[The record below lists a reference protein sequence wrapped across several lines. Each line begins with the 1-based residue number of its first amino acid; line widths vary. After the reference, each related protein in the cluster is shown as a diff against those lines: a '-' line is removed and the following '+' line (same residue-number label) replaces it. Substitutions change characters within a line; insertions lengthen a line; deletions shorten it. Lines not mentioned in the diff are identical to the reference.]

1 MCVESEKNQ
10 SVLAWVINFCIFFLF
25 IFKRNK
31 NVNIYMNTSF
41 YFIKYPTWWRFFF
54 SPLFFTIHSI
64 LPHDLLQFFFPPY
77 PFTSIF
83 HLISST
89 GAFIIHVVSKSVGF
103 IEVLREKK
111 EKRLMIG
118 SWMCVRR
125 KEKDVS
131 FNTNLLN
138 NFFFSPRFDFR

>member
-41 YFIKYPTWWRFFF
+41 YFISLNIPLDGDFLSF
-54 SPLFFTIHSI
+54 LFFTIHSI
-64 LPHDLLQFFFPPY
+64 LFLSPLLRFTAVIFPPY

-118 SWMCVRR
+118 SSICVRR

-131 FNTNLLN
+131 FRGC
-138 NFFFSPRFDFR
+138 S